1 MDSKLVVYAGRLI
14 FGLGGENLAV
24 VCSTYASAWFK
35 GHLLNMAVGLQLSVV
50 RLGSGVSI
58 VILGP
63 VYEALMPENC
73 VIDQNTTLT
82 ELQSESENFSFE
94 STIAPT
100 SSSTASDDYNC
111 EKEENIALGY
121 VLAIASTTV
130 FLSLLGA
137 IIAGIMDKVRS
148 KYVESDLEEQPKVT
162 LTHQIIVISF

>member
-14 FGLGGENLAV
+14 FGLGGENLTV
-24 VCSTYASAWFK
+24 VCSTYASAWFR

-58 VILGP
+58 VLLGP

-73 VIDQNTTLT
+73 VIDQNTTLS
-82 ELQSESENFSFE
+82 ELQGESKVFSFE
-94 STIAPT
+94 STIAPI
-100 SSSTASDDYNC
+100 SSSTSDDYDC

-130 FLSLLGA
+130 FLSLFGA

-148 KYVESDLEEQPKVT
+148 KYVESDLEEQPKVE
-162 LTHQIIVISF
+162 LAHQIIFISF